1 MISLGSTLAVLGASI
16 GTLQFGHV
24 DIDISYTYARLGIA
38 SAILTFFPLL
48 FMYVLH
54 PHPGIQS
61 YLTSIIIGRQLA
73 QRMRQPPRRRQDG
86 AHHTTYVQLP
96 SLFAASCGALN
107 IILPSAI
114 LSVFWLAAGGVTV
127 VTRTNV
133 FGFGP
138 CDDFTDF
145 TQNGLCAY
153 AEPISTF
160 SFVPA
165 GLSESSVHMGWME
178 VLTTCVVLTYELLLL
193 LIGWCGVRREKPIWA
208 HPVRGP
214 AIRNVG
220 L

>member
-1 MISLGSTLAVLGASI
+1 MSWVYDYRIFSYVISLGSTLAVFAAGIA
-16 GTLQFGHV
+16 TLQFGHV

-38 SAILTFFPLL
+38 SAVLTFFPLL
-48 FMYVLH
+48 FILLRECVNRPVDVKTEL
-54 PHPGIQS
+54 
-61 YLTSIIIGRQLA
+61 
-73 QRMRQPPRRRQDG
+73 
-86 AHHTTYVQLP
+86 
-96 SLFAASCGALN
+96 
-107 IILPSAI
+107 IILPI

-133 FGFGP
+133 FGHGP

-165 GLSESSVHMGWME
+165 GLMLS
-178 VLTTCVVLTYELLLL
+178 YELLLL
-193 LIGWCGVRREKPIWA
+193 LIGSCGERREKPIWA

-214 AIRNVG
+214 AIREVG
-220 L
+220 F